1 MMQQFTLRSMISLS
15 IILFYGF
22 SLFGQNCPSTTLT
35 SQAEI
40 FSFYCD
46 SVDGDLIIDDSF
58 SGSIVDL
65 DPLNTIQSISGD
77 LIVRNCPQL
86 GNLQGLDVITS
97 IGGDL
102 IIQDCGGITSMGN
115 FPFALESI
123 GGDFIFLNNAS
134 FGALAMNNLSTVG
147 GIFEIKDNQQM
158 SSIQFAG
165 LTSIGS
171 EFRLTSNT
179 FTSLNFSTLQSIGG
193 IFRILA
199 CIASGGQD
207 LSTFSLLNS
216 VGADFT
222 IQDNQGINSLDGFGN
237 LTNFNSGF
245 YVINNDFLQSIDGF
259 SGIST
264 ALVVVITGNLELS
277 SIDGLISLST
287 IFDDLRI
294 NNNGGISSLNGFSNL
309 TNISG
314 DLEIVNNQVLSSPPS
329 LGSNNSS
336 NSSLLDL
343 NGFSSLSTIGGD
355 LDIRSNSII
364 NSISGFSSLQSSSNI
379 YLEDNIDM
387 GALSG
392 FDNYQ
397 NCGNNLLV
405 RNNSALQTINGFSS
419 LTTVG
424 NTFRLDNNDACT
436 SISGFD
442 NLTSTGDEFNIN
454 WNQILTQIN
463 GFNNLTTVP
472 GYFNITFNDG
482 ITTINGFQN
491 LNTTEKVRIH
501 TNPQLNSVT
510 GFENISTLTSGM
522 DLYNN
527 SVLSMCCWVSP
538 LYQALP
544 SNPDVNIFNNATGCN
559 SFMEMGGAAPTLS
572 CGNPPSFSTGADDCL
587 AQFAFDD
594 PVATDDCIVSN
605 YVTSLVDANGTV
617 VYTNVP
623 AISGA
628 SFNYSLPVG
637 DNILTYIAEDG
648 FGNTSSCQIILEVVD
663 DIDPVWDLAGS
674 SLILTGECGIDDPLS
689 ILASNAPQALDN
701 CSTVIVESDS
711 QILTGSCGNETIY
724 TDTYTAIDASGN
736 MATPFVVSLTM
747 VDTEDP
753 VLLGGIPDV
762 TINCGDTYP
771 SIPAITAFDNCAGDL
786 TMAIIP
792 NSTTSPGDCMLGS
805 IAEINTM
812 IWTVDDGC
820 GNTTQYTWTVT
831 VTNDFDVDLGPDVI
845 ECNSSS
851 YQITAPAGSSYV
863 WSTGATTQSITVT
876 ADDNYEVTVTSTNG
890 CCSIDDINVV
900 FSTGPAVTATGGVI
914 DCSGT
919 ATMIT
924 ANSSVGGSTFNW
936 AGPGGFNSTDQSPQ
950 ITETGTYTV
959 IVTDPNGC
967 TSSTTAEVTPD
978 TNVPDLVA
986 TGGVLDCM
994 NTSIS
999 LSSTSSSGTTFA
1011 WSGPGGFSSTM
1022 QNPSVTT
1029 AGSYT
1034 VIVTAANGCTNAT
1047 SVTVEDD
1054 TNSPIVNLTSSN
1066 ELSCLDNEAVLS
1078 ATSSDNMSQYNWSGP
1093 NAFTGNTASVTVMM
1107 AGTYTL
1113 TTTASNGCTS
1123 MNNIDVDSDN
1133 SVPTINAT
1141 GGELNCATSIIMLDA
1156 SSNSNTVTYAWS
1168 GPDNFNA
1175 TIPNPNVSLVG
1186 TYTLVIT
1193 ETNGCT
1199 ATTTVEVTEDS
1210 TPPTISSTNGVI
1222 NCTSSSVSL
1231 SATSS
1236 DTESTYQ
1243 WSGPNGFSA
1252 TTAIADVS
1260 VAGTYQVIVTAA
1272 NGCTASTTSE
1282 VTIDITEPS
1291 LSISNTQVNCTEANI
1306 TITAD
1311 YAAQAAITW
1320 TGPNGFISEENTIV
1334 IDMNGVY
1341 EATIIDN
1348 ENGCSSTSSI
1358 EVDEDFTLP
1367 TAAATGGVI
1376 SCTET
1381 NIQLTATSN
1390 IDDATYQWVGPGGYS
1405 SILQNPSVD
1414 EEGIYTLVV
1423 TSSNGCTAQATAEVS
1438 TDSSLPNANVSGE
1451 NLTCTISQVD
1461 LIGTTTTT
1469 GATGSWTGPDN
1480 FESQDDNITVAVA
1493 GIYSYTV
1500 VSENGCSITASY
1512 EVLNDTDLPE
1522 GMIITGEVDC
1532 DDQSQVL
1539 ELDIAESSTVVW
1551 TGPNGFSSSN
1561 TDISVSDN
1569 GVYSAFI
1576 VGSNGCTTTIE
1587 YNIDLIFDYNT
1598 QINTVD
1604 ATDTN
1609 DGSAEIV
1616 LSGGQSPFNIIW
1628 DNGQTGFNATDLEPG
1643 IHTVQVTDGN
1653 GCTSTFE
1660 FTIATMTFVTDD
1672 ADDFSILVY
1681 PNPVMEQLFIDRGVM
1696 DIESVMIF
1704 DNQGRLMKNIS
1715 VNNMNE
1721 IIELDCKDLASG
1733 MYNLVLSNRN
1743 KIVNVKITKAH

>member
-77 LIVRNCPQL
+77 LIVRNCPNL
-86 GNLQGLDVITS
+86 TNLQGLDVINS

-102 IIQDCGGITSMGN
+102 IIQDCSGITNMGN
-115 FPFALESI
+115 FAFALASI

-134 FGALAMNNLSTVG
+134 FGALAMNSLSTVG
-147 GIFEIKDNQQM
+147 GIFQIKDNLQM
-158 SSIQFAG
+158 SSIQFAN

-171 EFRLTSNT
+171 EFQLTNNSFSSLT
-179 FTSLNFSTLQSIGG
+179 FSSLQSVGG
-193 IFRILA
+193 IFRILS

-264 ALVVVITGNLELS
+264 ALVVVITGNLELN
-277 SIDGLISLST
+277 SIDGLISLSN

-314 DLEIVNNQVLSSPPS
+314 DLEIVNNQALSSPPS
-329 LGSNNSS
+329 LGSNSSS
-336 NSSLLDL
+336 NSNLLDL

-364 NSISGFSSLQSSSNI
+364 NSISGFSSLQNSSNI

-397 NCGNNLLV
+397 NCGNDLLI

-454 WNQILTQIN
+454 WNELLTQIN

-472 GYFNITFNDG
+472 GYFNITFNNG
-482 ITTINGFQN
+482 VTAINGFQN
-491 LNTTEKVRIH
+491 LNSTEKVRIH
-501 TNPQLNSVT
+501 TNPQLNSVS
-510 GFENISTLTSGM
+510 GFQNLSTLTSGM

-527 SVLSMCCWVSP
+527 SVLSMCCWVEP

-559 SFMEMGGAAPTLS
+559 SFMEMGGTAPTIS
-572 CGNPPSFSTGADDCL
+572 CSSPSSFSTGTDDCL
-587 AQFAFDD
+587 AQFSFDD
-594 PVATDDCIVSN
+594 PVASDDCNISN

-648 FGNTSSCQIILEVVD
+648 FGNTSSCQIILQVVD
-663 DIDPVWDLAGS
+663 EIDPVWDITGS
-674 SLILTGECGIDDPLS
+674 SLFLTGECGVDDPLT
-689 ILASNAPQALDN
+689 ILSSHAPLALDN
-701 CSTVIVESDS
+701 CSTVMVESAS
-711 QILTGSCGNETIY
+711 QVLTGSCGNETIY
-724 TDTYTAIDASGN
+724 TDTYTAIDAAGN

-771 SIPAITAFDNCAGDL
+771 NEPSITAFDNCAGNI
-786 TMAIIP
+786 TTAITSS
-792 NSTTSPGDCMLGS
+792 STTIPGDCLLGS
-805 IAEINTM
+805 IAEISTTTWN
-812 IWTVDDGC
+812 VDDGC
-820 GNTTQYTWTVT
+820 GNIAEYTWTVT

-845 ECNSSS
+845 ECNAAT
-851 YQITAPAGSSYV
+851 YQISAPMGSSYE
-863 WSTGATTQSITVT
+863 WSTGATTQSITVSSN
-876 ADDNYEVTVTSTNG
+876 DNYQVTVTSANG
-890 CCSIDDINVV
+890 CCSIDDINVM
-900 FSTGPAVTATGGVI
+900 FSTGPTITATGGVI

-919 ATMIT
+919 AIT
-924 ANSSVGGSTFNW
+924 INANSSIGGSTYSW
-936 AGPGGFNSTDQSPQ
+936 SGPGGFSSTNQAPQ
-950 ITETGTYTV
+950 VTETGTYTV

-967 TSSTTAEVTPD
+967 TSSAMAEVTPD
-978 TNVPDLVA
+978 NNVPDLTA
-986 TGGVLDCM
+986 TGGVLDCI
-994 NTSIS
+994 NTSIG
-999 LSSTSSSGTTFA
+999 LSSTSSAGTSFA

-1022 QNPSVTT
+1022 QNPTVTT

-1034 VIVTAANGCTNAT
+1034 VIVTADNGCTNAT

-1066 ELSCLDNEAVLS
+1066 ELTCLEIEAVLS
-1078 ATSSDNMSQYNWSGP
+1078 ATSSDNMSQYSWSGP
-1093 NAFTGNTASVTVMM
+1093 NVFSGNTASVTVTA

-1113 TTTASNGCTS
+1113 VTTASNGCTS
-1123 MNNIDVDSDN
+1123 SNTIEVDSDN
-1133 SVPTINAT
+1133 SVPTIMAT
-1141 GGELNCATSIIMLDA
+1141 GGELNCSTSIVMLDA

-1175 TIPNPNVSLVG
+1175 TVPNPNVSLVG
-1186 TYTLVIT
+1186 NYTLVIT
-1193 ETNGCT
+1193 ESNGCT
-1199 ATTTVEVTEDS
+1199 ATTMVEVTEDNN
-1210 TPPTISSTNGVI
+1210 PPTVSSTSGII
-1222 NCTSSSVSL
+1222 NCTSSSVTL
-1231 SATSS
+1231 NATSS
-1236 DTESTYQ
+1236 DAGSTYS

-1252 TTAIADVS
+1252 STATADVS
-1260 VAGTYQVIVTAA
+1260 VAGTYQIVVTAS
-1272 NGCTASTTSE
+1272 NGCTASTSSE
-1282 VTIDITEPS
+1282 VTEDIEAPA

-1311 YAAQAAITW
+1311 YAADASINW
-1320 TGPNGFISEENTIV
+1320 TGPNGFTSNVSTITV
-1334 IDMNGVY
+1334 NMNGTY
-1341 EATIIDN
+1341 EATIMDN
-1348 ENGCSSTSSI
+1348 TNGCTSTSSVEI
-1358 EVDEDFTLP
+1358 EEDFTLP
-1367 TAAATGGVI
+1367 TASATGGII

-1381 NIQLTATSN
+1381 NVQLMASSN
-1390 IDDATYQWVGPGGYS
+1390 IADASYQWNGPGGYS

-1414 EEGIYTLVV
+1414 EEGTYILTV
-1423 TSSNGCTAQATAEVS
+1423 TSTNGCTAEATATVS
-1438 TDSSLPNANVSGE
+1438 TDSSLPNANVTGE
-1451 NLTCTISQVD
+1451 NLTCSMSEVE

-1469 GATGSWTGPDN
+1469 GATGSWTGPN
-1480 FESQDDNITVAVA
+1480 SFESEDANIIVAMA

-1512 EVLNDTDLPE
+1512 EVLDDTDEPE
-1522 GMIITGEVDC
+1522 GMIIAGEVDC
-1532 DDQSQVL
+1532 DNQSQTL
-1539 ELDIAESSTVVW
+1539 ELDIADSSTVTW
-1551 TGPNGFSSSN
+1551 SGPNGFNSSN

-1587 YNIDLIFDYNT
+1587 YNINLIFDYNT

-1628 DNGQTGFNATDLEPG
+1628 DNGQTGFNATDLAPG
-1643 IHTVQVTDGN
+1643 VHTVEVTDGN
-1653 GCTSTFE
+1653 GCMSTFE
-1660 FTIATMTFVTDD
+1660 FTIGTMTFVTDD
-1672 ADDFSILVY
+1672 AEDLGIQTY
-1681 PNPVMEQLFIDRGVM
+1681 PNPVIDRLFIDRGEM
-1696 DIESVMIF
+1696 DIESIKIF
-1704 DNQGRLMKNIS
+1704 DLQGRLIQNI
-1715 VNNMNE
+1715 VINNPNDILE
-1721 IIELDCKDLASG
+1721 IEIKDLSAG
-1733 MYNLVLSNRN
+1733 MYNAVLCNRN
-1743 KIVNVKITKAH
+1743 KTINLKIIKAH